1 MRLRRLDLV
10 RYGKFT
16 DRTIDFG
23 PKPTS
28 EPDLHIVFGLNEAGK
43 STALSG
49 FMDLL
54 FGIEERSKY
63 NFIHEYSAMRLGGV
77 LELAGVEQAFTRTK
91 QRNNSLLDATG
102 KPISEMAI
110 TAHLAGLSRDAYAT
124 MFSLDDDTLEAGG
137 EAILESRGD
146 LGKLLFTASAG
157 LGHATDTLNAL
168 EADADALHRKQAQG
182 TEIALL
188 KKRLADLKSRRDDI
202 DTLASTYEGLE
213 AERRDAAQQYDDIVN
228 ERAILAARLEAI
240 ARFER
245 ARPMLADIRRKR
257 IQLEGLPETASPT
270 RTWRG
275 SIAEL
280 IDDDASLRTRLAGNV
295 GEVERLAASIASTE
309 VDELILD
316 VSERVRNLAE
326 SKVRFSSAGFDLPTR
341 NVQLQILN
349 NTVATCLSALGR
361 TSEKDPAKLLLPAA
375 TVGTLRTLIEQR
387 SGITT
392 TVRAAHDE
400 IAAALDALQS
410 ARDRVGEERA
420 VPESVRA
427 KLGSALSKARASS
440 HQAEIRAAREEEDAA
455 AIRWEE
461 LRAALGPWAGDGRAL
476 GSMTVPS
483 EGQIESWKTTATDLA
498 RAGSLLA
505 ERLAECESSSTRH
518 AARLDA
524 FRASS
529 DVVDDEAAAASR
541 RARDVAWETHRAA
554 LSSETADDFALA
566 LARDDGVGLGRL
578 ANASDLAE
586 MRATTRALAEASA
599 DLSRLRQQ
607 YAQQGLDLE
616 TKAAEVHQAGGELLG
631 HGIEPSL
638 ERLIGRLEDRV
649 EVRADA
655 LAAWGQIELS
665 RKKAERAAEAGEQIQ
680 IELIRALTS
689 VGIAPAPD
697 DTLEA
702 AVALAE
708 LFLDRQ
714 RKLDAE
720 HAEALRTVNGREEDL
735 VVRRRAL
742 AMAERREEEW
752 LATIGETL
760 KGTWLENGVSA
771 SGLSTVL
778 EQLSNLAKSVQ
789 ERDALQL
796 RIDKMEDDRTDFL
809 SEVRSIAADVGE
821 AAKDGEAEQLAVRL
835 GERLDRAERARD
847 TKAALLADLKR
858 LQGERNIVDNE
869 TSIHERR
876 KNEVLI
882 AFGVDSLTDVAQRD
896 ELLRERD
903 RLRTS
908 VAELEDRVAA
918 ELSLEKFEEAR
929 AVLDETDFESLAI
942 EKGQGEQRVQQ
953 LDSALQQQLIRQTRA
968 ADKID
973 DIGGDSA
980 VARLDAERRTIVLE
994 IEETATRY
1002 IELKLGIMS
1011 AGNALRA
1018 YRERHRSGM
1027 MARASDA
1034 FKLMTQ
1040 GQYSGL
1046 TTQPL
1051 KGGEVL
1057 IAMQRDGQSKVADAL
1072 SKGARFQLYL
1082 ALRLAGY
1089 YEFAQFQQSVPFI
1102 ADDIMETF
1110 DHIRSEEVFRL
1121 FGEMAGIGQVIY
1133 LTHHKHLCEIAKA
1146 VVPEA
1151 TIHQLE

>member
-28 EPDLHIVFGLNEAGK
+28 GPDLHIVFGLNEAGK

-49 FMDLL
+49 FLDLL

-63 NFIHEYSAMRLGGV
+63 NFIHEYGAMRLGGV
-77 LELAGVEQAFTRTK
+77 LELAGVEHAFTRTK

-102 KPISEMAI
+102 KPVSEMAI

-124 MFSLDDDTLEAGG
+124 MFSLDDETLEAGG

-157 LGHATDTLNAL
+157 LGHASDTLNVL
-168 EADADALHRKQAQG
+168 EAEADQLHRKQAQG

-188 KKRLADLKSRRDDI
+188 KKRLADLKSRRDDM

-213 AERRDAAQQYDDIVN
+213 AERRDAAQQYDSIVN
-228 ERAILAARLEAI
+228 ERAVLAARLEAI
-240 ARFER
+240 AKFER

-257 IQLEGLPETASPT
+257 IQLEQLPETASPT
-270 RTWRG
+270 RTWTG

-295 GEVERLAASIASTE
+295 GEVERLTASIASTE
-309 VDELILD
+309 VDELILG
-316 VSERVRNLAE
+316 VSERIRNLAE
-326 SKVRFSSAGFDLPTR
+326 SKVRYSSAGFDLPTR

-361 TSEKDPAKLLLPAA
+361 TSEKDPAKLLLPAS

-387 SGITT
+387 SGITAA
-392 TVRAAHDE
+392 VRAAHDE

-410 ARDRVGEERA
+410 ARERVGEERA

-440 HQAEIRAAREEEDAA
+440 HLAEIRAAREEEDAA

-461 LRAALGPWAGDGRAL
+461 LRTELRPWAGDASAL
-476 GSMTVPS
+476 GSLTVPS
-483 EGQIESWKTTATDLA
+483 EGQIASWKMTATDLA
-498 RAGSLLA
+498 RASSLLA
-505 ERLAECESSSTRH
+505 ERLAECESNSARH

-529 DVVDDEAAAASR
+529 DVADDEAAAASR

-554 LSSETADDFALA
+554 LTSETADDFALA

-607 YAQQGLDLE
+607 YAQLGLDLE
-616 TKAAEVHQAGGELLG
+616 AKTAEVREAGGELLG
-631 HGIEPSL
+631 HIIEPSL
-638 ERLIGRLEDRV
+638 ERLTERLEDRL
-649 EVRADA
+649 EARADA

-665 RKKAERAAEAGEQIQ
+665 RKKAERAAEAGEQIRV
-680 IELIRALTS
+680 ELFRALTS
-689 VGIAPAPD
+689 AGIAPAQD

-702 AVALAE
+702 AMALAE

-720 HAEALRTVNGREEDL
+720 YAEALRTVDGREEDL
-735 VVRRRAL
+735 AVRRRAL

-809 SEVRSIAADVGE
+809 SEVRSIGADVGE
-821 AAKDGEAEQLAVRL
+821 ATKDGEAEQLAVRL

-858 LQGERNIVDNE
+858 LQGERNVLDNE

-882 AFGVDSLTDVAQRD
+882 AFGVDTLTDVAQRD

-918 ELSLEKFEEAR
+918 QLSLEKFEQAR
-929 AVLDETDFESLAI
+929 AVLDETDFEGLAI
-942 EKGQGEQRVQQ
+942 EKGQGEQRLQQ
-953 LDSALQQQLIRQTRA
+953 LDGALQQQLIRQTRA

-1040 GQYSGL
+1040 SQYSGL

-1057 IAMQRDGQSKVADAL
+1057 IAMQRDGQSKVTDAL

-1089 YEFAQFQQSVPFI
+1089 YEFAQFRQSVPFI

-1121 FGEMAGIGQVIY
+1121 FGEMAGMGQVIY
-1133 LTHHKHLCEIAKA
+1133 LTHHKHLCEIGKA

-1151 TIHQLE
+1151 TIHQLG

>member
-1 MRLRRLDLV
+1 MRLRRLDLL

-28 EPDLHIVFGLNEAGK
+28 GPDLHIVFGLNEAGK
-43 STALSG
+43 STALAG
-49 FMDLL
+49 FLDLL

-63 NFIHEYSAMRLGGV
+63 NFIHEYGAMRLGGV
-77 LELAGVEQAFTRTK
+77 LELAGTEHSFTRTK

-102 KPISEMAI
+102 KPVTEMAI

-137 EAILESRGD
+137 KAVLESRGD

-157 LGHATDTLNAL
+157 LGHASDTLNAL
-168 EADADALHRKQAQG
+168 EAEADALHRKQAQG

-188 KKRLADLKSRRDDI
+188 KKRLADLKTRRDDI

-213 AERRDAAQQYDDIVN
+213 AERRDAAQQYDGIVD
-228 ERAILAARLEAI
+228 ERAVLAARLDAI

-245 ARPMLADIRRKR
+245 ARPMLADIRRKLV
-257 IQLEGLPETASPT
+257 QLDGLPQTASPT
-270 RTWRG
+270 RTWTG

-295 GEVERLAASIASTE
+295 GEVERLMASIASTE
-309 VDELILD
+309 VDELILG
-316 VSERVRNLAE
+316 VSERIRNLAE
-326 SKVRFSSAGFDLPTR
+326 SKVRYSSAGFDLPTR
-341 NVQLQILN
+341 KVQLQILN

-361 TSEKDPAKLLLPAA
+361 TSEQDPAQLLLPAA
-375 TVGTLRTLIEQR
+375 TVGILRTMIEQR
-387 SGITT
+387 SGIATA
-392 TVRAAHDE
+392 VSAAHDE
-400 IAAALDALQS
+400 TAAAVDALQS
-410 ARDRVGEERA
+410 ARQRVGEERA
-420 VPESVRA
+420 VPEFVRA

-440 HQAEIRAAREEEDAA
+440 HLPEVAAAREEEDAGT
-455 AIRWEE
+455 IRLEG
-461 LRAALGPWAGDGRAL
+461 LRAQLRPWAGDASALASIAIPSAGQIASWKMAAADLGRA
-476 GSMTVPS
+476 S
-483 EGQIESWKTTATDLA
+483 
-498 RAGSLLA
+498 SLLA
-505 ERLAECESSSTRH
+505 ERLAECESNSTRH
-518 AARLDA
+518 SARLDA

-529 DVVDDEAAAASR
+529 DVADDEAAATSR
-541 RARDVAWETHRAA
+541 RARDAAWETHRAA
-554 LSSETADDFALA
+554 LTSETADDFALA

-607 YAQQGLDLE
+607 HAQLGLDLGA
-616 TKAAEVHQAGGELLG
+616 KMAEVCQAGGELLG
-631 HGIEPSL
+631 DVIEPSL
-638 ERLIGRLEDRV
+638 ERLVERLEDRI
-649 EVRADA
+649 EARADA
-655 LAAWGQIELS
+655 LAAWGQTELS
-665 RKKAERAAEAGEQIQ
+665 RKKAERAIEAGEQIRL
-680 IELIRALTS
+680 ELITALTS

-702 AVALAE
+702 GMALAE
-708 LFLDRQ
+708 LFLERQ

-720 HAEALRTVNGREEDL
+720 YAEALRALNAREEDL
-735 VVRRRAL
+735 AVRRRAL
-742 AMAERREEEW
+742 AMAERREEDW
-752 LATIGETL
+752 LATINETL
-760 KGTWLENGVSA
+760 MGTWLENGVSA

-778 EQLSNLAKSVQ
+778 EQLSDLAKSVQ
-789 ERDALQL
+789 ERDALKL
-796 RIDKMEDDRTDFL
+796 RIDKMEDDRADFL
-809 SEVRSIAADVGE
+809 VEVSAIAADVGE
-821 AAKDGEAEQLAVRL
+821 ATKDGEAEQLAVRL
-835 GERLDRAERARD
+835 VDRLDRAERARD
-847 TKAALLADLKR
+847 TRAGFWADLKR
-858 LQGERNIVDNE
+858 LQGERNILDNE
-869 TSIHERR
+869 TSIHRHR

-882 AFGVDSLTDVAQRD
+882 AFGVETLTDVAQRD

-918 ELSLEKFEEAR
+918 ELSLEKFEQAR
-929 AVLDETDFESLAI
+929 SVLDEIDFEGLAI
-942 EKGQGEQRVQQ
+942 EKGQGEQRLQQ
-953 LDSALQQQLIRQTRA
+953 IDGALQQQLIRQTRA

-973 DIGGDSA
+973 EIGGDSA
-980 VARLDAERRTIVLE
+980 VARLDAERRTILLE
-994 IEETATRY
+994 IEDSAVRY
-1002 IELKLGIMS
+1002 IELKLGILS

-1046 TTQPL
+1046 TAQPV

-1089 YEFAQFQQSVPFI
+1089 YEFAQFRPSVPFI

-1110 DHIRSEEVFRL
+1110 DHVRSEEVFRL
-1121 FGEMAGIGQVIY
+1121 FGQMANIGQVIY
-1133 LTHHKHLCEIAKA
+1133 LTHHKHLCEIAAA
-1146 VVPEA
+1146 VMPDA
-1151 TIHQLE
+1151 NIHQI

>member
-28 EPDLHIVFGLNEAGK
+28 GPDLHIVFGLNEAGK

-49 FMDLL
+49 FLDLL

-77 LELAGVEQAFTRTK
+77 LELAGVEHSFTRTK

-102 KPISEMAI
+102 KPVSEMAI
-110 TAHLAGLSRDAYAT
+110 SAHLAGLSRDAYAT
-124 MFSLDDDTLEAGG
+124 MFSLDDETLEAGG
-137 EAILESRGD
+137 KAILESRGD

-157 LGHATDTLNAL
+157 LGHASDTLNAL
-168 EADADALHRKQAQG
+168 DAEADALHRKQAQG

-188 KKRLADLKSRRDDI
+188 KRRLADLKTRKDDI

-213 AERRDAAQQYDDIVN
+213 AERRDAAQQYDALIN
-228 ERAILAARLEAI
+228 ERAVLANRLEAI

-245 ARPMLADIRRKR
+245 ARPMLADIRRKLV
-257 IQLEGLPETASPT
+257 QLDGLPKTASPT
-270 RTWRG
+270 RTWAG

-280 IDDDASLRTRLAGNV
+280 IGDDASLRTRLAGNV
-295 GEVERLAASIASTE
+295 GEVERLTSSIAFLD
-309 VDELILD
+309 VDELILG
-316 VSERVRNLAE
+316 VSERIRSLAE
-326 SKVRFSSAGFDLPTR
+326 SKVRYSSAGLDLPTR
-341 NVQLQILN
+341 KFQLQILD

-361 TSEKDPAKLLLPAA
+361 TSEQDPAKLLLPAA
-375 TVGTLRTLIEQR
+375 TVGVLRTMIEQR
-387 SGITT
+387 SGIATAAS
-392 TVRAAHDE
+392 AAHDE
-400 IAAALDALQS
+400 IAAAVDALQL
-410 ARDRVGEERA
+410 ARQRVGEERA

-427 KLGSALSKARASS
+427 KLSSALSKARASN
-440 HQAEIRAAREEEDAA
+440 QLAEVAAAREEEDAGT
-455 AIRWEE
+455 IRFEE
-461 LRAALGPWAGDGRAL
+461 LRAQLRPWAGDASALASIAVPRA
-476 GSMTVPS
+476 
-483 EGQIESWKTTATDLA
+483 GQIASWKMAATDLA
-498 RAGSLLA
+498 RTSSVIA
-505 ERLAECESSSTRH
+505 ERLEECESNSTRQS
-518 AARLDA
+518 ARLEA
-524 FRASS
+524 FRVSI
-529 DVVDDEAAAASR
+529 DVADDEAAAVSR
-541 RARDVAWETHRAA
+541 RARDAAWETHRAA
-554 LSSETADDFALA
+554 LTSETADDFALA
-566 LARDDGVGLGRL
+566 LARDDGVGTGRL

-586 MRATTRALAEASA
+586 IRATTRALGETSA

-607 YAQQGLDLE
+607 YAQLALDLE
-616 TKAAEVHQAGGELLG
+616 AKMAEVRQAGGALLEDM
-631 HGIEPSL
+631 IEPSL
-638 ERLIGRLEDRV
+638 ERLVQRLDDRI
-649 EVRADA
+649 ELRADA
-655 LAAWGQIELS
+655 LGEWRQIELS
-665 RKKAERAAEAGEQIQ
+665 RKRADRAAEAGEQIRL
-680 IELIRALTS
+680 ELIRALTS
-689 VGIAPAPD
+689 VGIVPAPH

-702 AVALAE
+702 AMALAE
-708 LFLDRQ
+708 LFLERQ

-720 HAEALRTVNGREEDL
+720 YAEALRTVNGREEDL
-735 VVRRRAL
+735 TVRRRAL

-752 LATIGETL
+752 LATTGETL
-760 KGTWLENGVSA
+760 KGTWLESGVSA

-796 RIDKMEDDRTDFL
+796 RIDKMEADRADFL
-809 SEVRSIAADVGE
+809 SEVSSIAADLGE
-821 AAKDGEAEQLAVRL
+821 TTKDGEPEQLAVRV
-835 GERLDRAERARD
+835 GDRLDRAERARD
-847 TKAALLADLKR
+847 TKAGFLADLKR
-858 LQGERNIVDNE
+858 LQGERNVLDNE
-869 TSIHERR
+869 TSVHECR

-882 AFGVDSLTDVAQRD
+882 AFGVETLTDVAHRD

-918 ELSLEKFEEAR
+918 ELSLEKFEQAR
-929 AVLDETDFESLAI
+929 SVLDEIDFDGLAI
-942 EKGQGEQRVQQ
+942 EKGQGEQRLQQ
-953 LDSALQQQLIRQTRA
+953 LDSFLQQQLIRQTRA

-973 DIGGDSA
+973 EIGGDGA
-980 VARLDAERRTIVLE
+980 VARLDAERRTILLE
-994 IEETATRY
+994 IEDSAVRY

-1040 GQYSGL
+1040 GQHSGL
-1046 TTQPL
+1046 TTQPV

-1089 YEFAQFQQSVPFI
+1089 YEFAQFRQSVPFV

-1121 FGEMAGIGQVIY
+1121 FGEMAGMGQVIY
-1133 LTHHKHLCEIAKA
+1133 LTHHNHLCEIAKA
-1146 VVPEA
+1146 VVPGT
-1151 TIHQLE
+1151 TIYQLE